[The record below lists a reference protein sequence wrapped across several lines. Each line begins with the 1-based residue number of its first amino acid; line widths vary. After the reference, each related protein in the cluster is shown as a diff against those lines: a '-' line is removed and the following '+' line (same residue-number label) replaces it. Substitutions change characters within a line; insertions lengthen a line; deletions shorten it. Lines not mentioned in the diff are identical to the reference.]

1 MIDYA
6 TNERKAWI
14 RRLQTGARPDNWV
27 LSPHYRPAPKLSVDD
42 EYRQR
47 AARRVRRGGETSGG
61 ANVPERPQ
69 GPPCRGPHVC

>member
-6 TNERKAWI
+6 MQERQAWI
-14 RRLQTGARPDNWV
+14 KRLQTGERPANWV

-47 AARRVRRGGETSGG
+47 AAEAWAKTRAIGGK
-61 ANVPERPQ
+61 V
-69 GPPCRGPHVC
+69 